1 MAVEDTKPRPEHKE
15 ADEDLRIYRDDTDR
29 ALAEKW
35 ADIEAKSDEAI
46 SRARERADAALRAAR
61 GEADRRADDA
71 GALDQASGAIAE
83 RRSLE
88 EDVVWG
94 ERAAADESVR
104 RERAEHARV
113 LSSLLPLERDKTDR
127 QLWTE
132 RARSDDALS
141 HRDDFLGIVSHD
153 LRNLLSGIVL
163 SVELLARDDSAHG
176 EESGPAVAAK
186 RIRRYAARMSRLIN
200 DLVDVVSIES
210 GKLATTLERGDA
222 VALLAETVETFQ
234 PAASEKGISVELEV
248 VERCLPADFDQERVL
263 QVLSN
268 LVSNALKFTAPGGRI
283 RVRGEP
289 AGGELRL
296 SVSDTGPGI
305 PDDLLE
311 LVFERF
317 WQAGG
322 KDRRG
327 LGLGLYIC
335 RSIAEAHGGRI
346 WVESRLGEGSTFYFT
361 IPDTTGSL
369 SPPAN
374 ACPSDLGSV

>member
-1 MAVEDTKPRPEHKE
+1 M
-15 ADEDLRIYRDDTDR
+15 DERLRIYRDDTDR
-29 ALAEKW
+29 ALAEKR
-35 ADIEAKSDEAI
+35 AAIEAKSDEAV
-46 SRARERADAALRAAR
+46 SRAREHADAVLRAAR
-61 GEADRRADDA
+61 KDADDLLHEA
-71 GALDQASGAIAE
+71 GARDQATNAVTQA
-83 RRSLE
+83 RSLE
-88 EDVVWG
+88 DNVVRG
-94 ERAAADESVR
+94 ERAVEDENLR

-113 LSSLLPLERDKTDR
+113 LSRLLPLERHKTDR
-127 QLWTE
+127 HLLTE

-163 SVELLARDDSAHG
+163 SVDLLASDGSALD
-176 EESGPAVAAK
+176 EESGPDVAAR

-200 DLVDVVSIES
+200 DLVDVASIES

-222 VALLAETVETFQ
+222 VALVVETVDMFQ
-234 PAASEKGISVELEV
+234 PAASEKGISIELEV
-248 VERCLPADFDQERVL
+248 AERSLPADFDQERVL

-268 LVSNALKFTAPGGRI
+268 LVSNAIKFTAPGGRI
-283 RVRGEP
+283 VVRGER

-305 PDDLLE
+305 PHDLLE

-322 KDRRG
+322 RDRRG

-335 RSIAEAHGGRI
+335 KSIVEAHGGRI
-346 WVESRLGEGSTFYFT
+346 WVESRPGEGSAFSFT
-361 IPDTTGSL
+361 IPDTTSGM

-374 ACPSDLGSV
+374 ASPGDLGSV